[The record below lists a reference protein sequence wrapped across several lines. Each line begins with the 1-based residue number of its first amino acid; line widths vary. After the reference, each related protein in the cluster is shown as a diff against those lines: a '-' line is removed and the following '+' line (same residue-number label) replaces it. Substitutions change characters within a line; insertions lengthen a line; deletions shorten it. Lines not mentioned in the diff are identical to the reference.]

1 MRITE
6 CILIIGIQVGRNIL
20 GPHIT
25 FLQVIVFG
33 TQFDNLPF
41 VSAIRNRYAA
51 LRLSLVRIAEREV
64 APYVQFVFQKRSSKA
79 GRILQHLVIGIDTV
93 LAIDKVTD
101 RISGRE
107 SQAAVGVEDRRG
119 RMALIGNITP
129 DGAAFADVDRV
140 MVIHIG
146 KIHIVLDLQPVEHLY
161 GTFRTQVHH
170 LIIVGII
177 AEQTVVAIEPSG
189 NVVVQ
194 FPVVTGHRQVMVL
207 CESRFLVQGVIIILV
222 AVIDIF
228 TGSIDRHLVS
238 YALLLPSFEVFQP
251 AEGEFLRLVDVL
263 RVGRIVVPRMIGFIE
278 MTGIFISVGHE
289 VGNRHRFLHGE
300 ISGIGNG
307 SLVLSRLFGGDQYDP
322 ESTARPIDGSRS
334 GIFQDRH
341 ASDIVRVQ
349 HRGITFHTVDQ
360 DQCATT
366 LPDRSRT
373 ADIITRRTGRLAV
386 SQLDVQVG
394 DRTLQGL
401 CHVGNGTIVKHFAG
415 HLFDSS
421 GQVHFLLRAVTD
433 HDHFVQL
440 LHIFHQDH
448 FQLFLSFQ
456 CDFFRDISDKRDG

>member
-1 MRITE
+1 
-6 CILIIGIQVGRNIL
+6 
-20 GPHIT
+20 
-25 FLQVIVFG
+25 
-33 TQFDNLPF
+33 
-41 VSAIRNRYAA
+41 
-51 LRLSLVRIAEREV
+51 
-64 APYVQFVFQKRSSKA
+64 
-79 GRILQHLVIGIDTV
+79 
-93 LAIDKVTD
+93 
-101 RISGRE
+101 
-107 SQAAVGVEDRRG
+107 
-119 RMALIGNITP
+119 
-129 DGAAFADVDRV
+129 
-140 MVIHIG
+140 
-146 KIHIVLDLQPVEHLY
+146 
-161 GTFRTQVHH
+161 
-170 LIIVGII
+170 
-177 AEQTVVAIEPSG
+177 
-189 NVVVQ
+189 
-194 FPVVTGHRQVMVL
+194 
-207 CESRFLVQGVIIILV
+207 
-222 AVIDIF
+222 
-228 TGSIDRHLVS
+228 
-238 YALLLPSFEVFQP
+238 
-251 AEGEFLRLVDVL
+251 
-263 RVGRIVVPRMIGFIE
+263 

-322 ESTARPIDGSRS
+322 ESTTRPIDGSRS

-415 HLFDSS
+415 HLFDGS
-421 GQVHFLLRAVTD
+421 GQVHFLLCAITD
-433 HDHFVQL
+433 HDHFVQRL
-440 LHIFHQDH
+440 CIFHQDH